1 MKLLKNVLD
10 GVLVFKLNKYKDQ
23 RGYFTEAYNQINFDK
38 LCKKKTAF
46 VQDNISVSKSG
57 VIRGLHYQSK
67 PFEQGKLVTVLRGKI
82 FDVAVDLRKNSKFY
96 GKYFSIILS
105 EKNNKQL
112 WVPEG
117 FAHGFM
123 SLLDDTIVNY
133 KTSKRYSKKN
143 ERTILWS
150 HKKINIKWP
159 NLHNKILSKKDSKPK
174 KYITII

>member
-1 MKLLKNVLD
+1 MKLLKNVLN

-23 RGYFTEAYNQINFDK
+23 RGYFKEAYNQINFDK
-38 LCKKKTAF
+38 LCKKKTVF

-112 WVPEG
+112 WIPAG

-123 SLLDDTIVNY
+123 SLQDETIVKYN
-133 KTSKRYSKKN
+133 TSKRYSPKH
-143 ERTILWS
+143 ERTLLWND
-150 HKKINIKWP
+150 KKINIKWP
-159 NLHNKILSKKDSKPK
+159 DFKTKTISMKDSKLISN
-174 KYITII
+174 KYD